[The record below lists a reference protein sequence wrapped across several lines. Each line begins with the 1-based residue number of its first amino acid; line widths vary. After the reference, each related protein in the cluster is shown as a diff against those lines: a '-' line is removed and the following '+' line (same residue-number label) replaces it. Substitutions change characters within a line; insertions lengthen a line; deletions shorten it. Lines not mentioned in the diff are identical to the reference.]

1 MFMRNYR
8 DQISAVMLS
17 LCAALFACG
26 CASTDEMYSW
36 WPWYEPDQTAELER
50 YGPISRQKIEYLR
63 EMQDAPSDDTVA
75 KIAQQIQQER
85 DPSVRLEMVR
95 TLAQHSSP
103 QARSLVAAALKD
115 SDPDVRVTACEELGR
130 VGGEESARLLA
141 EALASDTNVDV
152 RIAATEALGEM
163 RDPRAVPLIAVALE
177 DQDPALQLRGMEA
190 MRLASGKNLGND
202 VNKWRQYAK
211 NPDTELREESIADRF
226 GKLLR

>member
-1 MFMRNYR
+1 MFMRNHR
-8 DQISAVMLS
+8 GQISAVMLS

-26 CASTDEMYSW
+26 CASTDELYSW
-36 WPWYEPDQTAELER
+36 WPWYEPDQTADLQK
-50 YGPISRQKIEYLR
+50 YGPISRQKIDHLR
-63 EMQDAPSDDTVA
+63 DLRHSLSDESMAD
-75 KIAQQIQQER
+75 IAQQIQQER

-95 TLAQHSSP
+95 TLASHSSP
-103 QARSLVAAALKD
+103 QARALVAAALKD
-115 SDPDVRVTACEELGR
+115 ADPDVRVAACEELGK

-190 MRLASGKNLGND
+190 MRLASGKNLGKD
-202 VNKWRQYAK
+202 VNQWRQYAK
-211 NPDTELREESIADRF
+211 NPDIEAREESIADRF
-226 GKLLR
+226 GRLLR